1 MKEFNPF
8 PVKIASGGVKE
19 DSAADDA
26 DVADCFF
33 EELFRAFK
41 FLSVRNESP

>member
-26 DVADCFF
+26 DCFF